1 MKLWCGCNRWEKDR
15 GVTTGFHIDLVAMTR
30 LMRFWL
36 EFATGCLSLG
46 KQGFGK

>member
-15 GVTTGFHIDLVAMTR
+15 DLVAMTR

-36 EFATGCLSLG
+36 EFATACLSLG
-46 KQGFGK
+46 KEGFSKLRCSRYIA